1 MESIVT
7 GRQFYTGDHTGS
19 TSSCSAASRPTR
31 SRPLKSIYLFG
42 PAHPSSAAT
51 TMPLEAG
58 TKLGPYELVAPLGAG
73 GMGEVYKAA
82 DSRLNRTVA
91 IKVLPPHFS
100 DDPERRHRFER
111 EAQAIAALNHP
122 HICTLHDVGKQGD
135 IDFLVMEYLEGE
147 TLAERIRRGALPL
160 DEALKVGIAVADA
173 LEKAHGQGVTH
184 RDLKPANIMLTAGG
198 GAKLLDFG
206 LAKLEQQPQAS
217 RPPSTPPPT
226 PAAALLNTTTPGM
239 VLGTMQYM
247 SPEQLE
253 GSEADARTD
262 IFAFG
267 AVLYEALTGKKAF
280 EGKSQPHLIA
290 AILSVDPEPVSK
302 SQPAAPPALDYLVK
316 RCLAKDPE
324 QRLQSATDLVWELE
338 WIAGGGSQAGAH
350 VPLATG
356 RRRRAKQAQLALAV
370 VILAAGAL
378 AVPALLS
385 SETVPPRDVTRFLI
399 PVSDMPVQ
407 EAVSISPDG
416 RTVAYSAR
424 ETSSTSVFVRP
435 VGTEAAQK
443 LPGTDGAGRVFWS
456 PDSRWIAFF
465 AGGKLKKIEAA
476 GGPPQN
482 ICETPDLLGGS
493 WNADGV
499 ILFAS
504 SKGLQRVLAAGGEP
518 SPVASGNELRREPY
532 FLPHGRHY

>member
-1 MESIVT
+1 
-7 GRQFYTGDHTGS
+7 
-19 TSSCSAASRPTR
+19 
-31 SRPLKSIYLFG
+31 
-42 PAHPSSAAT
+42 
-51 TMPLEAG
+51 
-58 TKLGPYELVAPLGAG
+58 
-73 GMGEVYKAA
+73 MGEVYKAA
-82 DSRLNRTVA
+82 DARLNRTVA
-91 IKVLPPHFS
+91 IKVLPPHFA

-147 TLAERIRRGALPL
+147 TLADRIRRGPLPL

-184 RDLKPANIMLTAGG
+184 RDLKPANIMLTASG

-206 LAKLEQQPQAS
+206 LAKLDQPAQPQ

-280 EGKSQPHLIA
+280 EGKSQPHVIA

-302 SQPAAPPALDYLVK
+302 SQPAAPPALDFLVK

-324 QRLQSATDLVWELE
+324 QRLQSATDLMWELQ
-338 WIAGGGSQAGAH
+338 WIAGGASQAGAH
-350 VPLATG
+350 VPFAASG
-356 RRRRAKQAQLALAV
+356 RRRTKRAQLALAV
-370 VILAAGAL
+370 VILAVGAL
-378 AVPALLS
+378 AAPALLFS
-385 SETVPPRDVTRFLI
+385 DAAPARDVTRFLI

-416 RTVAYSAR
+416 RTIAYSAR
-424 ETSSTSVFVRP
+424 EMASTSVFVRP
-435 VGTEAAQK
+435 IGTEAAQK
-443 LPGTDGAGRVFWS
+443 LAGTEGAGRLFWS
-456 PDSRWIAFF
+456 PDSRGIAFF
-465 AGGKLKKIEAA
+465 AG
-476 GGPPQN
+476 
-482 ICETPDLLGGS
+482 
-493 WNADGV
+493 
-499 ILFAS
+499 
-504 SKGLQRVLAAGGEP
+504 
-518 SPVASGNELRREPY
+518 
-532 FLPHGRHY
+532 